1 MTDCIRV
8 AKFKAEEA
16 PGRDCPM
23 CAAGWQ
29 GWPARRV
36 NSAVRGRG
44 GAEKWPT
51 FSEPHCLLHKRRA
64 EVTLFQGWWEGSLTR
79 FMESSAPST
88 SEGHQFWVQS
98 WLAGTEP
105 QT

>member
-16 PGRDCPM
+16 PGRDCPT

-44 GAEKWPT
+44 GAQKWPT
-51 FSEPHCLLHKRRA
+51 FSEPHTPPFAQKEGRSDPLPGLVGGFNDALHG
-64 EVTLFQGWWEGSLTR
+64 VFCTV
-79 FMESSAPST
+79 
-88 SEGHQFWVQS
+88 HI
-98 WLAGTEP
+98 
-105 QT
+105 